1 MRKNLEFIESNSLMT
16 SLINYIIFEWNNIFK
31 RILFVPNQKA
41 LKLVLSVIN
50 KIFPLPLL
58 ITLNGVAFFNSDRFS
73 SEMYP
78 LIRGLDE

>member
-1 MRKNLEFIESNSLMT
+1 MRNNWESIESNFLTMFQ
-16 SLINYIIFEWNNIFK
+16 INYIMFEWNNIFK

-58 ITLNGVAFFNSDRFS
+58 ITLNGVDFFNKDRFS
-73 SEMYP
+73 SEIYP
-78 LIRGLDE
+78 LIRGLEE